1 MRFLPILRVFPQ
13 SLKPRTLLLDMWRG
27 GSHALSKRTDCER
40 LMRLS
45 TLRPRIMAFV
55 VAAMLLTSLPAH
67 AASKEMIELQT
78 QVQQL
83 LDMVQHL
90 QSTVD
95 SRFGLMQHLVEQ
107 STDSVN
113 QMNATVTAMQQKLNA
128 QSDATNG
135 KLDAVSGQVQS
146 LNDSLDELKSR
157 IAKLD
162 KQMQDMQA
170 AMQTMQ
176 AQTPPA
182 AAGGQPGTAP
192 TDGTAAP
199 GAQPGPP
206 QASAPPLQD
215 TYQGALRDFNAAKYE
230 VASSEF
236 GDVIH
241 YYPNDDLAGNASFY
255 LGEISYRQ
263 QKYKDAVKS
272 YNSVLE
278 NFSGNPKAP
287 AAQLHKGLSLLQL
300 NQKDAGVHELR
311 SLIQRYPQ
319 TPEALQARSKLN
331 ALGVRINPPPR

>member
-1 MRFLPILRVFPQ
+1 
-13 SLKPRTLLLDMWRG
+13 
-27 GSHALSKRTDCER
+27 
-40 LMRLS
+40 MRLTS
-45 TLRPRIMAFV
+45 WRMRATAFAM
-55 VAAMLLTSLPAH
+55 AAMLLTSLPAH

-95 SRFGLMQHLVEQ
+95 SRFGLVQHLVEQ
-107 STDSVN
+107 STDSIN
-113 QMNATVTAMQQKLNA
+113 QMNATVAAMQQKLNA
-128 QSDATNG
+128 QSDATGG

-170 AMQTMQ
+170 AMQTIQ
-176 AQTPPA
+176 AQTAPGA
-182 AAGGQPGTAP
+182 GSGAGAAGGQPGA
-192 TDGTAAP
+192 DGTMPPP
-199 GAQPGPP
+199 GTP

-215 TYQGALRDFNAAKYE
+215 TYQGALRDFNAAKYD

-241 YYPNDDLAGNASFY
+241 YYPNDDLAGNANFY
-255 LGEISYRQ
+255 LGEIAYRQ
-263 QKYKDAVKS
+263 LKFKEAVKS
-272 YNSVLE
+272 YTTVLE
-278 NFSGNPKAP
+278 DFSGNPKAP
-287 AAQLHKGLSLLQL
+287 AAQLHKGLALLQL
-300 NQKDAGVHELR
+300 NQKEAGVHELR

-319 TPEALQARSKLN
+319 TPEALQGRSKLN
-331 ALGVRINPPPR
+331 AMGVKINPGLR

>member
-1 MRFLPILRVFPQ
+1 MRQTGLRLRV
-13 SLKPRTLLLDMWRG
+13 L
-27 GSHALSKRTDCER
+27 
-40 LMRLS
+40 
-45 TLRPRIMAFV
+45 AFV
-55 VAAMLLTSLPAH
+55 IAAMLLTSLPAR

-83 LDMVQHL
+83 LDMMQHL

-95 SRFGLMQHLVEQ
+95 SRFGLVQHLVEQ
-107 STDSVN
+107 STDSIN

-128 QSDATNG
+128 QSEATNG

-170 AMQTMQ
+170 AMQTIE
-176 AQTPPA
+176 AQTAPG
-182 AAGGQPGTAP
+182 AGGQSGQPGQPAAGQP
-192 TDGTAAP
+192 GGDGTMP
-199 GAQPGPP
+199 SGQPQVP

-215 TYQGALRDFNAAKYE
+215 TYQGALRDFNAARYD
-230 VASSEF
+230 VAASEF

-241 YYPNDDLAGNASFY
+241 YYPNDDLAGNSNFY

-263 QKYKDAVKS
+263 QKFKDAVKS
-272 YNSVLE
+272 YTTVLE
-278 NFSGNPKAP
+278 DFSGNPKAP
-287 AAQLHKGLSLLQL
+287 AAQLHKGLALLQL

-331 ALGVRINPPPR
+331 AMGVRINTGPR